1 MSKLE
6 KTVTVKLQ
14 DDDSSCVGRNGTFKV
29 KTIRLVPDGDD
40 HLRME
45 FVSGKLSRVLNA
57 GARISVDD
65 MNSLVGAWVEAHDP
79 VEGSRPEVSQKLY
92 GARRVLKQIVAM
104 ANDTLEKT

>member
-40 HLRME
+40 HLRLE

-65 MNSLVGAWVEAHDP
+65 MNSLVGAWIEAHEP
-79 VEGSRPEVSQKLY
+79 VEDSKSEVGKKLY
-92 GARRVLKQIVAM
+92 GARRILSQIATL